1 MKALILHNRVS
12 EQSLPDEKDVLEQIA
27 AVSASLRE
35 LGHQVETMAFDLD
48 LDRVKEDLR
57 SKAPDFVFNLVEGV
71 DGKGCLTYLSP
82 ALLYAM
88 QIPFTGS
95 PTEAIFN
102 SANKMLAKQ
111 MMHLASIPTPPWVTY
126 ASLAYCDGS
135 KNEKYIVKSV
145 WEHAS
150 IGLDDGSIIAGGD
163 AAVISQSMQ
172 KRRDLLGGDC
182 FAEQFI
188 DGREFNLS
196 LLAGTQGPQLLAQA
210 EMQFLDYPAGKPRVV
225 GYKAKWE
232 EESFEYKHTVRTFQ
246 FKESDMELLDELT
259 TLALQCWHLF
269 GLRGYGRVDFRVDR
283 EGRPWVLEVNTN
295 PCLSKD
301 AGFAAALQQ
310 SGFSYTQAI
319 ERIVADASRGRR
331 PPTVKTAAK
340 APLSISYREEPVAKD
355 AQCVREIIASSGF
368 FSKGEIDVAVEL
380 VEERLNKGKASG
392 YYFLFAELDGRVVG
406 YTCFGPIA
414 CTEKSF
420 DLYWI
425 AIHNDLRGRGLGK
438 ELLARSEATIAQM
451 GGSRIYLETSSK
463 PLYEPTRAFYLQT
476 GYHIE
481 TSLEDFYAPGDGKV
495 IFLKKVS

>member
-12 EQSLPDEKDVLEQIA
+12 EQSLPDEKDVLDQIA
-27 AVSASLRE
+27 AVSAALRE
-35 LGHQVETMAFDLD
+35 LGHQVDTLAFDINME
-48 LDRVKEDLR
+48 RVKQELLSKSPDL
-57 SKAPDFVFNLVEGV
+57 VFNLVEGV
-71 DGKGCLTYLSP
+71 ESKGCLTYLAP

-111 MMHLASIPTPPWVTY
+111 MMHLAGIPTPPWVTY
-126 ASLAYCDGS
+126 ASLGYCEGA
-135 KNEKYIVKSV
+135 KNERYIVKSV

-150 IGLDDGSIIAGGD
+150 IGLDDSSILPGGD
-163 AAVISQSMQ
+163 ATQISHAMQ
-172 KRRDLLGGDC
+172 KRRQSLGGDC
-182 FAEQFI
+182 FAEKFI

-196 LLAGTQGPQLLAQA
+196 ILAGPLGPEVLPLA
-210 EMQFLDYPAGKPRVV
+210 EMQFLDYPEDKPKLV

-232 EESFEYKHTVRTFQ
+232 EQSFEYKHTVRTFEL
-246 FKESDMELLDELT
+246 KESEHELHDEIT

-301 AGFAAALQQ
+301 AGLAASLNRA
-310 SGFSYTQAI
+310 GIGYAQAI
-319 ERIVADASRGRR
+319 ARIVDDAL
-331 PPTVKTAAK
+331 PQHQKAAPQQP
-340 APLSISYREEPVAKD
+340 ARQPLAVSYREEPVASD
-355 AQCVREIIASSGF
+355 CQQVRDIIESSGF
-368 FSKGEIDVAVEL
+368 FNKGEIDVAVEL
-380 VEERLNKGKASG
+380 VEERLHKGKASG
-392 YYFLFAELDGRVVG
+392 YYFVFAELDGRVVG

-414 CTEKSF
+414 CTENSY

-425 AIHNDLRGRGLGK
+425 AVHNDLRGHGLGK
-438 ELLARSEATIAQM
+438 QLLTRSEAIIAGM
-451 GGSRIYLETSSK
+451 GGKRIYVETSSR
-463 PLYEPTRAFYLQT
+463 PQYEPTRGFYLQT

-481 TSLEDFYAPGDGKV
+481 TVLEAFYAPDDGKV
-495 IFLKKVS
+495 IFLKKV